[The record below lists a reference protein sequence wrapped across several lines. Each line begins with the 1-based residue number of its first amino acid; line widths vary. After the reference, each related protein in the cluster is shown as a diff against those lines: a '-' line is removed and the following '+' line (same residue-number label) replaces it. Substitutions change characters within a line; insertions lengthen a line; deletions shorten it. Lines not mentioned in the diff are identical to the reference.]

1 MLFKRNKYLP
11 VVTAGA
17 DVLKQV
23 AKPVEKITPELR
35 AFVQEMLQTMRLFD
49 GIGLAAPQVGSSL
62 RLVVIE
68 IPPEELKNRG
78 KNATDGEKLLL
89 PQMPIALIN
98 PKITEHSQTLA
109 EREEGCLSV
118 PSIFAPVVRPAE
130 ITVEFTSLD
139 GKPIKAHCGGL
150 LARCIQHELDHLDGL
165 LFTDRLSPVAAGTI
179 AADLNALIA
188 SGTKCGFTRV
198 RK

>member
-1 MLFKRNKYLP
+1 MLFKHNKHLP

-23 AKPVEKITPELR
+23 AKPVDKITQEVR
-35 AFVQEMLQTMRLFD
+35 AFVQEMLRSMRDFE

-68 IPPEELKNRG
+68 IPREELHNRG
-78 KNATDGEKLLL
+78 KNATSGEKLLL
-89 PQMPIALIN
+89 PQMPIAMVN
-98 PKITEHSQTLA
+98 PRIVERSQNLA

-118 PSIFAPVVRPAE
+118 PSIYAPVVRPAE
-130 ITVEFTSLD
+130 VTVEFTSLD
-139 GKPIKAHCGGL
+139 GKLIKAHCGGL

-165 LFTDRLSPVAAGTI
+165 LFTDRLSPAAAETVASE
-179 AADLNALIA
+179 LNALID
-188 SGTKCGFTRV
+188 SGAKNGFTRV